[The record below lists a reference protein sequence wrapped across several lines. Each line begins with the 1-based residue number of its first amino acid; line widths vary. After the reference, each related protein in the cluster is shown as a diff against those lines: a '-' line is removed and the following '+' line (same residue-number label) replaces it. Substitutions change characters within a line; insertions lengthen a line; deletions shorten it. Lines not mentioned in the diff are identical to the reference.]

1 MELKKTLT
9 IIIACILFLSAKSVI
24 AEGQADRV
32 NDKTFGPI
40 PAELLIQHINSSF
53 GATAAGNN
61 MVDTEMKKELNHIS
75 VSYRGQKQ
83 NPQYKD
89 MTAIEYRKASF
100 GSNH

>member
-1 MELKKTLT
+1 MNVKKILT
-9 IIIACILFLSAKSVI
+9 IIIACILFLNAKSVI
-24 AEGQADRV
+24 AEGQADKV

-40 PAELLIQHINSSF
+40 SAELLVQHINKSF

-61 MVDTEMKKELNHIS
+61 MVDTGMKKDLNRLEFSFH
-75 VSYRGQKQ
+75 GQRQ
-83 NPQYKD
+83 SPQYKD